1 MHHVVDSVNKI
12 KAYDY
17 TKRVDVDNIPN
28 EIKELVDTFN
38 RLLSR
43 HQESFSKISQFSTNA
58 SHELKT
64 PLTTIRGEIEVGLRR
79 DRTDKEYKRVLEKSL
94 CKIIEIQGL
103 IDDLLFLAKSDK
115 LKIQSSFEEVYID
128 EIITE
133 CRDELQEMAY
143 EKSIDITMYLIPL
156 TIKGDSKLL
165 KIACINI
172 LKNAILYSPPQTEIK
187 ITIEENN
194 SKFMVVVQ
202 DQGVGISK
210 EDMKY
215 IFDRFYRVE
224 KKISQVDSGTGLGL
238 SIVKMI
244 LDIHDFD
251 ITIES
256 QIDRGSIVKIL
267 LATPLVPPL

>member
-1 MHHVVDSVNKI
+1 MIKNKI
-12 KAYDY
+12 KLSLATAIMVATSSYASVV
-17 TKRVDVDNIPN
+17 TAPNIN
-28 EIKELVDTFN
+28 NLEISGD
-38 RLLSR
+38 
-43 HQESFSKISQFSTNA
+43 I
-58 SHELKT
+58 ELKSN
-64 PLTTIRGEIEVGLRR
+64 TI
-79 DRTDKEYKRVLEKSL
+79 YKAYVA
-94 CKIIEIQGL
+94 
-103 IDDLLFLAKSDK
+103 LLQYTKSDK